1 MITVKKIISAS
12 LATLLMLTAFP
23 LTAFA
28 EGEEPAQAIVIYE
41 DGCCTDYILP
51 Y

>member
-12 LATLLMLTAFP
+12 LAALLTLTAFP

-28 EGEEPAQAIVIYE
+28 EGEEPAQAIVINE